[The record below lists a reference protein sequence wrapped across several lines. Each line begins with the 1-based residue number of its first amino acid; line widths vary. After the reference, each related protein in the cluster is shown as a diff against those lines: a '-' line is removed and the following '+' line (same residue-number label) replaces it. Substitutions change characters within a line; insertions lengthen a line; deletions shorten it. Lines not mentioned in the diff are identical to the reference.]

1 MGAEECRIS
10 VELTW
15 LYVAQCVADGYH
27 ETGIVHVTL
36 GTVNNCLEE
45 HTSST
50 VIFHPGY
57 QLPTAGS
64 NAALIKLEYPSK
76 HTPVQLY
83 HTGTVGFESC
93 DGSSRLLQVKP
104 RNPTLSTTLP
114 LSSPWTLI
122 CPLTKPHIHAMRP
135 PSTCVTSPLRS
146 MRKIVN
152 DQPTHPPVRPTQTQT
167 LRRACTHTHTRT
179 GEAAIT
185 GRGL

>member
-1 MGAEECRIS
+1 MA
-10 VELTW
+10 W
-15 LYVAQCVADGYH
+15 LYVGQCVADGYH

-57 QLPTAGS
+57 QFPTAGS

-104 RNPTLSTTLP
+104 RNPTLSATLP
-114 LSSPWTLI
+114 LASPWTLI
-122 CPLTKPHIHAMRP
+122 CRPLTKAHIHAMRAP
-135 PSTCVTSPLRS
+135 RTCVTLPLRS
-146 MRKIVN
+146 MPKI
-152 DQPTHPPVRPTQTQT
+152 DTQRSTYPLARPPDADIASDARV
-167 LRRACTHTHTRT
+167 HTHTRT
-179 GEAAIT
+179 HTGEAAIM
-185 GRGL
+185 GRG

>member
-1 MGAEECRIS
+1 LA
-10 VELTW
+10 W
-15 LYVAQCVADGYH
+15 LYVAQCVADGYR

-57 QLPTAGS
+57 QFPTAGS

-104 RNPTLSTTLP
+104 RNPTLSATLP
-114 LSSPWTLI
+114 LCFSMDADLSALDKGTHTCNARAAHMRNLA
-122 CPLTKPHIHAMRP
+122 TQEHAQNRHTTINLPTRP
-135 PSTCVTSPLRS
+135 PA
-146 MRKIVN
+146 
-152 DQPTHPPVRPTQTQT
+152 
-167 LRRACTHTHTRT
+167 RRRHRH
-179 GEAAIT
+179 
-185 GRGL
+185 